1 MTELRDRTTEAKKS
15 GGVGVLYGLCALLFG
30 GIAIGL
36 RQYGALRL
44 STCIVCA
51 LASLGI
57 FIDWLLTPPR
67 PFRIDGDGRLVLH
80 DGTALEMRQVLAVS
94 YRRARARGVQY
105 RWGTVTVTTPLKIYR
120 YRYVAD
126 CESMADA
133 IMQRKA
139 AAQTHP
145 PDA

>member
-1 MTELRDRTTEAKKS
+1 M
-15 GGVGVLYGLCALLFG
+15 LYGLCALLFG
-30 GIAIGL
+30 GIAIEL

-44 STCIVCA
+44 SACIVCA

-57 FIDWLLTPPR
+57 FSDRLLTPPR
-67 PFRIDGDGRLVLH
+67 PFRIDKDDRLVLH
-80 DGTALEMRQVLAVS
+80 DGTAPEMRQVLAVS
-94 YRRARARGVQY
+94 YRQARVRGIQY
-105 RWGTVTVTTPLKIYR
+105 RRGTVTVTTPLKTYR

-126 CESMADA
+126 CKSMADA

-139 AAQTHP
+139 AAQTQA